1 MKINFVG
8 VGEAF
13 DESHANTCLFI
24 EDASLLIDCG
34 YSAVQRIWKEDIHN
48 KINTIF
54 ISHFHADHT
63 FGLPA
68 LLLRYYE
75 EKRDTPLTILGAK
88 GIEKYVRGITELA
101 YPNHID
107 KLDFELIFKEIDS
120 DSSLNI
126 ENTILSFAK
135 ANHIDSS
142 FAIRIEKYSKSVVYS
157 GDTGYS
163 AEIAELAKNTDILV
177 HEAYTSQKDKEAKEL
192 KKHSSF
198 LSCALCASNSACKSL
213 ALVHI
218 SRNSG
223 NPRAIEE
230 EVRLAYKGTLT
241 IPDDSDIIE
250 I

>member
-34 YSAVQRIWKEDIHN
+34 YAAVQRIWKEDIHN

-68 LLLRYYE
+68 LLLRYHE
-75 EKRDTPLTILGAK
+75 DKREAPLTILGAR
-88 GIEKYVRGITELA
+88 GIEKYIRDITELA
-101 YPNHID
+101 YPNNID
-107 KLDFELIFKEIDS
+107 KLCFELIFQEIDS
-120 DSSLNI
+120 DSKI
-126 ENTILSFAK
+126 ELKNATLTFAC

-142 FAIRIEKYSKSVVYS
+142 FAIRIEKDSKSVVYS
-157 GDTGYS
+157 GDTGYC
-163 AEIAELAKNTDILV
+163 AEIVELAKETNILV

-198 LSCALCASNSACKSL
+198 LSCALCAANSACKSL

-218 SRNSG
+218 LRNSG
-223 NPRAIEE
+223 NPGAIEE
-230 EVRLAYKGTLT
+230 EIRLAYKGKLL
-241 IPDDSDIIE
+241 IPKEGDNFE
-250 I
+250 V

>member
-13 DESHANTCLFI
+13 DENHANTCLFI

-34 YSAVQRIWKEDIHN
+34 YSAIQRIWKKDIHN

-68 LLLRYYE
+68 LLLRYRE
-75 EKRDTPLTILGAK
+75 EKRETPLTIISAK
-88 GIEKYVRGITELA
+88 GIEKYVRNITELA
-101 YPNHID
+101 YPNSID
-107 KLDFELIFKEIDS
+107 KLGFKLTFKEIDS
-120 DSSLNI
+120 DTSLNI
-126 ENTILSFAK
+126 ESTTLSFAK
-135 ANHIDSS
+135 AEHIDSS
-142 FAIRIEKYSKSVVYS
+142 FAIRIEKDSKSITYS
-157 GDTGYS
+157 GDTGYC
-163 AEIAELAKNTDILV
+163 AKIVELAKDTGILV

-198 LSCALCASNSACKSL
+198 LSCGLCAANSACKSL

-218 SRNSG
+218 SRDSG
-223 NPRAIEE
+223 NPRAIKE

-241 IPDDSDIIE
+241 IPDDSEIIE